1 MRTADGQPRVID
13 PEFGFRGDAAFDVS
27 TTLAHLILADQ
38 PPELADRF
46 LARYRF
52 PSPAAARGDE
62 PMREAWRLAGM
73 EIFGLSKIMR
83 RLIGVA
89 QLPLPPDLP
98 RKRRLLALSRRLVL
112 DPGMARATLVE

>member
-73 EIFGLSKIMR
+73 EIFR